1 MSEFIKIYPDKPSE
15 AAIAKV
21 VKVLQNGG
29 LVIYPT
35 DTVYGL
41 GCNALNKKAVAKIKK
56 LKGRDS
62 KKPLSI
68 IVPSKKWIS
77 EHCVVDKKLV
87 SKYLPGKYTLI
98 VKKKNKKFLNHV
110 SESETIGIRIPKHSF
125 VELIQKSGVP
135 FITTSVNLSGEKPAI
150 NVDKIDKKIMNK
162 VDVIIDD
169 GIKNGKPST
178 IVLPDGKLLKR

>member
-1 MSEFIKIYPDKPSE
+1 MDIDYSAIIKDIKQG
-15 AAIAKV
+15 K
-21 VKVLQNGG
+21 LF
-29 LVIYPT
+29 IYPT
-35 DTVYGL
+35 DTIYGL
-41 GCNALNKKAVAKIKK
+41 GCNALNKKSVARIKK

-77 EHCVVDKKLV
+77 EHCNADKKLV

-98 VKKKNKKFLNHV
+98 VKKKKSFLNHV
-110 SESETIGIRIPKHSF
+110 SDSETIGIRIPKHGF
-125 VELIQKSGVP
+125 VEMIQKAGVP
-135 FITTSVNLSGEKPAI
+135 FITTSVNLSGDKPAT

-169 GIKNGKPST
+169 GILNGKPST
-178 IVLPDGKLLKR
+178 IVFPNGKLLRR